1 MKLSCREIEIGL
13 IPVGWEIAT
22 IGDLCHIFGRI
33 GFRGYT
39 VKDIVDEGNGA
50 IAINPSNIQG
60 GKTLFENCT
69 YISWYKYEES
79 PEIKIFDGDVILVK
93 TGSTFG
99 KTAMV
104 KNLPSKATLNPQMLV
119 FKKIKSNPVFFSYI
133 LGFKTIQD
141 QINIA
146 VAGGALPTLSQKL
159 IAKFKL
165 SLPSTQSEQLA
176 IAQSLSDVDD
186 LLTTLDKSIE
196 KKRNFKQAVMQQLLT
211 GKTRLTGFKDKWS
224 VKSLK
229 SVGQCIRGVSYQG
242 DADLS
247 SHDKS
252 YTKRLLRS
260 NNIQNGFVVTNDI
273 QFVNAKR
280 VSDAQLL
287 KKNDILICMANG
299 SKFLVG
305 KSGLFNV
312 VDGDDYTFGAFM
324 GAFRV
329 NQKLADPRFVFFLF
343 QTSQYKN
350 YINNLLVGSSINN
363 LTSGIIDSL
372 EFYFPSYTEQ
382 EAIANI
388 LSNMDEEL
396 LKLEERL
403 NKIKQLKQAMMQELL
418 TGKTRLINKEFSNA

>member
-1 MKLSCREIEIGL
+1 
-13 IPVGWEIAT
+13 
-22 IGDLCHIFGRI
+22 
-33 GFRGYT
+33 
-39 VKDIVDEGNGA
+39 
-50 IAINPSNIQG
+50 
-60 GKTLFENCT
+60 
-69 YISWYKYEES
+69 
-79 PEIKIFDGDVILVK
+79 
-93 TGSTFG
+93 
-99 KTAMV
+99 
-104 KNLPSKATLNPQMLV
+104 
-119 FKKIKSNPVFFSYI
+119 
-133 LGFKTIQD
+133 
-141 QINIA
+141 
-146 VAGGALPTLSQKL
+146 
-159 IAKFKL
+159 
-165 SLPSTQSEQLA
+165 
-176 IAQSLSDVDD
+176 
-186 LLTTLDKSIE
+186 
-196 KKRNFKQAVMQQLLT
+196 LLT